1 MNLMSRSRALITALL
16 LAQVP
21 VLLAGQTQKPA
32 VDNKAKPI
40 SPASPVTLP
49 SNYVIGVEDV
59 LDVVFWRDK
68 ELSAQVVVRPDGK
81 ISLPMLNDVMAA
93 GMTPEGL
100 ADVIAKAAT
109 KFVRDPGA
117 TVMVKEIRSRKVYI
131 IGEVGKPGTFQLVS
145 EMTVLQAIG
154 EAGGF
159 IEGADKGD
167 VIIVRKESGKEL
179 RFRFNYND
187 VIKGK
192 NPAQNIRLIP
202 GDTIIVH

>member
-1 MNLMSRSRALITALL
+1 M
-16 LAQVP
+16 
-21 VLLAGQTQKPA
+21 
-32 VDNKAKPI
+32 
-40 SPASPVTLP
+40 
-49 SNYVIGVEDV
+49 
-59 LDVVFWRDK
+59 FWRDK
-68 ELSAQVVVRPDGK
+68 ELSAEVVVRPDGK

-100 ADVIAKAAT
+100 ADVVAKAAT

-117 TVMVKEIRSRKVYI
+117 TVIVKEIRSRKVYI
-131 IGEVGKPGTFQLVS
+131 IGEVGKPGTFQLAS

-167 VIIVRKESGKEL
+167 VIIVRNEGGKER
-179 RFRFNYND
+179 RFKFNYND